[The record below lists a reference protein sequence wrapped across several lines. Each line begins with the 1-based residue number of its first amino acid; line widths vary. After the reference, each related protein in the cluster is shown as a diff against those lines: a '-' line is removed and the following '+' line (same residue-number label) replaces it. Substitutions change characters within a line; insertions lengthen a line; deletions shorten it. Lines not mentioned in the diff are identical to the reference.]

1 MEENRPVEQ
10 TRLISKPKIVV
21 TRKLPEPIETRMMEL
36 FDARLNLEDIPLTR
50 DELLMAVQTAEI
62 LIPTVTDNI
71 DSEIINSAGSQLR
84 MIANFGV
91 GVDHINLSSAA
102 LKDIIVTNTPDVLT
116 QDTAD
121 LTMALILMTPRRMGE
136 GERIVRNS
144 EWTGWTPTHLMGH
157 RINGKRLGIIGMGR
171 IGTAVAERARGF
183 GLTVHYH
190 NRNRVTDEIESKLE
204 ATYWDSLDQM
214 LAHMDIVVIT
224 CPSTPATFHLL
235 SERRLQLLQPNC
247 FIVNTSRGN
256 IIDEKALLTMLESGA
271 IAGAGLD
278 VFENEPII
286 DPKFLKMENVVI
298 LPHLGSATI
307 EGRIAMGEC
316 VIVNAKSF
324 VDGHKPPNR
333 VLATL
338 L

>member
-1 MEENRPVEQ
+1 VEENRSVEQ